1 MTLHQPVPDGRP
13 GRESPDLRVLTLI
26 ASLLLAATVSLTF
39 AQVVLRYVFN
49 NPQTW
54 AEEVGR
60 YLFIWI
66 TFLGA
71 AIAFS
76 RDTHIRVDAV
86 VALFGARI
94 ARGGDLVR
102 RLIET
107 AAVAALLYSGIL
119 VAWKHR
125 NAKFY
130 TMPDVPQVIFYLA
143 VPVGSVVALAYILR
157 GIARW
162 RAGREG

>member
-1 MTLHQPVPDGRP
+1 MIEPHLAGNDRST
-13 GRESPDLRVLTLI
+13 RESVDLRILTLI
-26 ASLLLAATVSLTF
+26 GSLLLAATVSLTF
-39 AQVVLRYVFN
+39 GQVLLRYFFN

-71 AIAFS
+71 AVAFA

-86 VALFGARI
+86 IALLGSKVAR
-94 ARGGDLVR
+94 RGDLFR
-102 RLIET
+102 RLVEA
-107 AAVAALLYSGIL
+107 AAVAMLLYSGIL

-125 NAKFY
+125 NASFY
-130 TMPDVPQVIFYLA
+130 TMPDMPQVIFYFA
-143 VPVGSVVALAYILR
+143 VPVGSALALFYVMR
-157 GIARW
+157 GIMRW
-162 RAGREG
+162 KA

>member
-1 MTLHQPVPDGRP
+1 MTVLPLEGDGGSR
-13 GRESPDLRVLTLI
+13 RESLDLRLLTLI
-26 ASLLLAATVSLTF
+26 ASLLVAATVSLTF
-39 AQVVLRYVFN
+39 AQVVLRYLFN

-54 AEEVGR
+54 VEEVGR

-71 AIAFS
+71 AVAFA
-76 RDTHIRVDAV
+76 RDSHIRVDAV
-86 VALFGARI
+86 MELFGRKV

-102 RLIET
+102 RFIEL
-107 AAVAALLYSGIL
+107 AAVGALLYSGIL

-143 VPVGSVVALAYILR
+143 VPVGSALAAFYILR

-162 RAGREG
+162 THGRQG

>member
-1 MTLHQPVPDGRP
+1 MIEPYLAGDDRST
-13 GRESPDLRVLTLI
+13 RESVDLRILTLI

-39 AQVVLRYVFN
+39 GQVVLRYFFN

-71 AIAFS
+71 AVAFA

-86 VALFGARI
+86 IALLGSKV
-94 ARGGDLVR
+94 ARGGDLFR
-102 RLIET
+102 RLVEA
-107 AAVAALLYSGIL
+107 AAVAMLLYSGIL

-125 NAKFY
+125 NASFY
-130 TMPDVPQVIFYLA
+130 TMPDMPQVIFYLA
-143 VPVGSVVALAYILR
+143 VPVGSALALFYVMR
-157 GIARW
+157 GIMRW
-162 RAGREG
+162 KA

>member
-1 MTLHQPVPDGRP
+1 MTGHQPGQDSGP
-13 GRESPDLRVLTLI
+13 GREGLDLRLLTLI

-49 NPQTW
+49 SPQTW
-54 AEEVGR
+54 VEEVGR

-71 AIAFS
+71 AVAFA
-76 RDTHIRVDAV
+76 RDTHIRVDAIME
-86 VALFGARI
+86 LFSRQTARV
-94 ARGGDLVR
+94 GDLIR
-102 RLIET
+102 RLIEL
-107 AAVAALLYSGIL
+107 ACVASLLYSGIL

-143 VPVGSVVALAYILR
+143 VPVGSAFALFYVLR
-157 GIARW
+157 GIVRW
-162 RAGREG
+162 RQGQQG

>member
-1 MTLHQPVPDGRP
+1 MTGHQPGQDGGS
-13 GRESPDLRVLTLI
+13 GREGPGLRLLTLI

-39 AQVVLRYVFN
+39 AQVVLRYLFN

-71 AIAFS
+71 AAAFS

-86 VALFGARI
+86 MELFGKRI

-102 RLIET
+102 RLIEL
-107 AAVAALLYSGIL
+107 AGVAALLYSGIL

-130 TMPDVPQVIFYLA
+130 TMPEAPQVIFYLA
-143 VPVGSVVALAYILR
+143 VPIGSAFALFYVLR
-157 GIARW
+157 GIARCKN
-162 RAGREG
+162 GREA

>member
-1 MTLHQPVPDGRP
+1 MTGHQPGQESGS
-13 GRESPDLRVLTLI
+13 GRESPDLRLLTLI
-26 ASLLLAATVSLTF
+26 ASLLVAATVGLTF

-49 NPQTW
+49 TPQTW
-54 AEEVGR
+54 VEEVGR

-71 AIAFS
+71 AAAFS

-86 VALFGARI
+86 MALFGKSVA
-94 ARGGDLVR
+94 GGADLIR
-102 RLIET
+102 RLIEL
-107 AAVAALLYSGIL
+107 AGVAALLYSGIL

-143 VPVGSVVALAYILR
+143 VPVGSAFALFYVLR

-162 RAGREG
+162 KRRRGA